1 MKIGIVCYPT
11 FGGSGVL
18 ATELGISL
26 SKRGHQVHFISYQK
40 PARLS
45 TFHRNVF
52 YHEVSAMDYP
62 LFEFTP
68 YESALTSK
76 MVDVALY
83 EDLDIFHVHYALPHA
98 SVAYLAREIIEAKK
112 GRYIPI
118 ITTLHGTDITIV
130 GNDPSYSPVVE
141 FSMNRSD
148 GLTAVS
154 EFLKKETEKIFDMDR
169 EIKVIHNFI
178 DFDRFQSTEK
188 EDFKSQIAPEGD
200 FILTHMSNFRKVKRV
215 SDVIKVFDKV
225 QQEVD
230 STLLLIGDGPERQQL
245 ETLCREIGICH
256 KVKFLGKQDAIE
268 DIIGVS
274 DLFLL
279 PSENESFG
287 LAGLEAMASGVPVI
301 STNVEGLPEVNIH
314 DKTGYLCEVGDVNS
328 MAEYALSLLQDEVK
342 LNKFKRQA
350 REWSE
355 RFDIKEIVP
364 LYEDFYKKI
373 YENKSN

>member
-76 MVDVALY
+76 MVYVALY

-188 EDFKSQIAPEGD
+188 EDFKSQIAPEGN

-287 LAGLEAMASGVPVI
+287 LAALEAMASGVPVI

-328 MAEYALSLLQDEVK
+328 MAEYALSMLQDEVK

-373 YENKSN
+373 YENKSK